1 MRKSLPQSFRRGGLR
16 ALLLAVAPALV
27 LGCTDLTETPKDA
40 LTPDNAFKTDAE
52 ITAGVAS
59 VYAQM
64 RSMMWNYWNLSE
76 ITSDEILVPTRG
88 GDWYDNGRWLEI
100 HRQGWAPNSG
110 AALEDMNGMWNDLF
124 AGVAKANLMIGVIE
138 KASLSQAQKDAT
150 LAELRTLRA
159 WYYYTLQD
167 MFGGVPLATTTE
179 LLQRERATRSEIF
192 SFIATELNAV
202 RGNLP
207 PTRAAGDYGRVTQSA
222 ADAILASLYLNAG
235 VFNKN
240 TGVSANAYNSCATA
254 VPGGGTGCAA
264 AIAAADRVI
273 NSGRYSLATDWKK
286 NFSIDNETSPENIF
300 VLVHT
305 ATAGLGMSLQMRPL
319 HYNQL
324 VPAPWNGFAAL
335 ADTYRA
341 FDPTDDRRNIFLVGQ
356 QYSYNNPTQAV
367 NDRNG
372 SPLVFTVDIA
382 DIEHANE
389 AEGPRLMKYPPLPGA
404 PAGDAHPNDFAFFRL
419 AEMYLIKAEALFES
433 GNTAEALTIVNMI
446 RARHIN
452 PPQPLATLTRDAILR
467 ERLFELAGEAKRR
480 QDLVRFG
487 KFTDARVDCTGAA
500 AVCTKPARGAHIILM
515 PIPQT
520 QIQNNPKLVQNP
532 GYTS

>member
-1 MRKSLPQSFRRGGLR
+1 MRTFLPKSISRVSPR
-16 ALLLAVAPALV
+16 AFLLALAPALV
-27 LGCTDLTETPKDA
+27 WGCTDLTETPKDA

-59 VYAQM
+59 VYAGL
-64 RSMMWNYWNLSE
+64 RGMMWSYWNLSE

-100 HRQGWAPNSG
+100 HRQGWAANSG
-110 AALEDMNGMWNDLF
+110 SALDDMNGMWNDLF
-124 AGVAKANLMIGVIE
+124 SGVARSNLMIDVIE
-138 KASLSQAQKDAT
+138 KASLTQAQKDVA

-159 WYYYTLQD
+159 WYYYMLQD

-179 LLQRERATRSEIF
+179 LAQRERATRTDIF
-192 SFIATELNAV
+192 TFITSELNAV
-202 RGNLP
+202 RANLP
-207 PTRAAGDYGRVTQSA
+207 TTRPAGDYGRVTQSA
-222 ADAILASLYLNAG
+222 ADAILANIYLNAG
-235 VFNKN
+235 VFNRN
-240 TGVSANAYNSCATA
+240 TGINATSYNSCSVT
-254 VPGGGTGCAA
+254 VGTQTGCAA

-324 VPAPWNGFAAL
+324 VPAPWNGFAAI
-335 ADTYRA
+335 AETYRA
-341 FDPTDDRRNIFLVGQ
+341 FDPTDDRRNVFLVGQ
-356 QYSYNNPTQAV
+356 QFSYNTGAAV

-372 SPLVFTVDIA
+372 NPLVFTVDIA
-382 DIEHANE
+382 NIEAANE

-404 PAGDAHPNDFAFFRL
+404 PAGDAHPNDFVFFRL
-419 AEMYLIKAEALFES
+419 AEMYLIKAEALLES
-433 GNTAEALTIVNMI
+433 GDPAGALSIVNMI
-446 RARHIN
+446 RARHIT
-452 PPQPLATLTRDAILR
+452 PPQPLAAVTQADILR
-467 ERLFELAGEAKRR
+467 ERLFEFTGEAKRR
-480 QDLVRFG
+480 QDLIRHGRF
-487 KFTDARVDCTGAA
+487 TEQRTVCTTAGAI
-500 AVCTKPARGAHIILM
+500 CTKPARAAHIVLM

-520 QIQNNPKLVQNP
+520 QMQNNPRLTQNP
-532 GYTS
+532 GY